1 MWYAGIDWADTKH
14 DVVVIDEA
22 GRKVASLRVEHTA
35 SGLKKLIRFLRDIA
49 PLDQIACILET
60 KHGLLITALLEAG
73 MALYPVNPKTIDR
86 KRVASRAKTDQID
99 AYLLAKH
106 GRSEL
111 ADLRRLEPDSPII
124 AELKALTRDQESLIV
139 SQTRLVNQLTA
150 CLKAYYPS
158 ALSLFSK
165 LHQPSTL
172 AFLQAYPTP
181 EAARQA
187 TADQLGDVLKQAGHS
202 TIHKVASK
210 IYEQLQAQQL
220 EADPITVRTKSR
232 LMLALV
238 AQLSPLLPQ
247 IAAYDEEI
255 ERLFLTHEDNEVF
268 MSLPR
273 AGQRLAPRL
282 LAEWGDDRTR
292 YPSAAHLAAL
302 AGTSPVPWESGNYAS
317 VHQRFACVK
326 PLRNALHQ
334 FAWQSTLQEQWA
346 RDYYD
351 RKRREGKSHSMAV
364 RALAH
369 IWVRIIFAMWQKKE
383 PYQPAIFLAARREH
397 ERRVA

>member
-22 GRKVASLRVEHTA
+22 GHKVASLRVEHTA
-35 SGLKKLIRFLRDIA
+35 SGLNKLVRFLQALA
-49 PLDQIACILET
+49 PLDQIACILEI
-60 KHGLLITALLEAG
+60 KHGLLITTLLEAG
-73 MALYPVNPKTIDR
+73 ISLYPVNPRTIDR

-111 ADLRRLEPDSPII
+111 ADLRRLDPDSPKI
-124 AELKALTRDQESLIV
+124 AELKALTRDQASLIA

-150 CLKAYYPS
+150 CLKAYYPV

-165 LHQPSTL
+165 LQQPSTL
-172 AFLQAYPTP
+172 AFLRAFPTP
-181 EAARQA
+181 EQAREA
-187 TADQLGDVLKQAGHS
+187 EARHIREMLKQAGHP
-202 TIHKVASK
+202 TAGKVAQE
-210 IYEQLQAQQL
+210 IYEQLRQPQL
-220 EADPITVRTKSR
+220 QADPVTVRTKSR

-238 AQLSPLLPQ
+238 AQLEPLLPQ
-247 IAAYDEEI
+247 IAAYDKEI
-255 ERLFLTHEDNEVF
+255 VRLFLTHEDKDVF
-268 MSLPR
+268 GSLPG
-273 AGQRLAPRL
+273 AGTKLAPRM

-292 YPSAAHLAAL
+292 YASAESLAAL

-334 FAWQSTLQEQWA
+334 FAWQSTLQEEWA
-346 RDYYD
+346 REYYD
-351 RKRREGKSHSMAV
+351 RKRAEGKSHSMAV

-383 PYQPAIFLAARREH
+383 PYQPAIFLAARRQH
-397 ERRVA
+397 EKRAA

>member
-1 MWYAGIDWADTKH
+1 MWYAGVDWADTKH

-35 SGLKKLIRFLRDIA
+35 AGLKKLIRFLRDIA
-49 PLDQIACILET
+49 PLDQMACILET
-60 KHGLLITALLEAG
+60 KHGLLITALVEAG
-73 MALYPVNPKTIDR
+73 IALYPVNPKTIDR

-150 CLKAYYPS
+150 CLKAYYPV

-181 EAARQA
+181 EAARRA
-187 TADQLGDVLKQAGHS
+187 SVDQLVGVLKQAGHS
-202 TIHKVASK
+202 TAHKVAPK
-210 IYEQLQAQQL
+210 IYEQLHEQQL
-220 EADPITVRTKSR
+220 GADPITVRTKSR

-247 IAAYDEEI
+247 LAAYDEEI
-255 ERLFLTHEDNEVF
+255 ERLFLTHEDKEVF
-268 MSLPR
+268 MSLPG
-273 AGQRLAPRL
+273 AGERLAPRL
-282 LAEWGDDRTR
+282 LSEWGDDRTR
-292 YPSAAHLAAL
+292 YASAEQLAAL
-302 AGTSPVPWESGNYAS
+302 AGTSPVPFESGNFAT

-334 FAWQSTLQEQWA
+334 FAWQSTLQEAWA

-383 PYQPAIFLAARREH
+383 PYQPAIFLAARCEH
-397 ERRVA
+397 ERRAA